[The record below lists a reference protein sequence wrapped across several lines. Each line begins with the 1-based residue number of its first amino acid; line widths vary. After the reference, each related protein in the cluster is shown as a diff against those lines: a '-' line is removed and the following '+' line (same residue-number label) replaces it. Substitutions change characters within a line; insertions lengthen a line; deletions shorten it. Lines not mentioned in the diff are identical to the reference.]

1 MNFRNISAWCI
12 RNPVP
17 PIVLFILLLLAGV
30 VSFNRMDVNDNP
42 DVEFPAVQ
50 VVVVQPGAAPT
61 ELETQVTQ
69 RVEAAVRGVSGVD
82 EMSSYVSEGSSRTF
96 VQFAI
101 GTPIDR
107 AYNDVN
113 QAVSQI
119 RSELPDGILEPQI
132 VRVDIAGGPITYFS
146 VEAADMT
153 LEQLSWFVDNTVA
166 KELLSIP
173 GMAQVSRSGGVDRE
187 IRVILDPARMQS
199 YGLTASQVNQQL
211 RQVNVNAAGGR
222 TEIAGSEQAVRV
234 LGNAASA
241 YELGQTRIS
250 IGSGRTIRL
259 SDVARVSDGFA
270 EQRNIAKIGGRQ
282 VLSFSIEKA
291 KGASDVTVHDDAMKK
306 LAEIEKNNPKVKF
319 KILFTRTEYTKAQYH
334 SSMEAMIEGAVLA
347 VVVVFLFL
355 RDWRATLI
363 SAMAIPLSA
372 IPTFWFME
380 LMGFSLNSL
389 SLLALSLVAGVLVDD
404 AIVEIEN
411 IVRHMRMGKTAYQ
424 ASIDAA
430 DEIGLAVVAT
440 TMSIVAVFLPVALMP
455 GVSGQFFIQF
465 GMTVVFAVLMSLAVA
480 RMITPMI
487 AAYFLSA
494 QGEQS
499 HAEGP
504 WIDRY
509 ERVLAWTLNNNK
521 HKAVRARY
529 DAVPT
534 RTAFLTPGFVAAG
547 IAVLASIVQYF
558 QPVPAGQDAPNPAV
572 HFLLMTPVSAVAAF
586 LLGNLVGIIVGAIAW
601 AFNVRGWTYTAW
613 AAFMVRRAYAR
624 LFDHRVWIVG
634 IGVGAFALS
643 LVLFATLPQQFQ
655 PTTNSDYSQVKYELP
670 PGSTLEQSEV
680 IARQISAI
688 LDDSPVVDTA
698 FYDVNVGGGNA
709 FLTLKKDREIS
720 SVEWERSL
728 QPQLAAIPDARVS
741 FQSQSGGF
749 SGRDITF
756 VIGGDDPVALEK
768 HALKIVDEMKGL
780 KEIRAPRIEGDIPRP
795 EIILKPRLDLAA
807 DLGVTTA
814 ALSQTIRIATL
825 GDIDQNAA
833 KFSLS
838 DRQIPIRVLL
848 SEDSRRS
855 LATLENLPVPTA
867 NGGTVPLKSV
877 AEIGFGSGPTELR
890 RYNQTRRIVIGADL
904 APGLVTGDAQAK
916 IDALPAVKNMPQ
928 GIRKVIQGDAKW
940 QAEMIQN
947 FVIAVISGLMLVFA
961 TLVLLYR
968 RFLSPLVNMSSLLLA
983 PLGGLLG
990 LLITGMEISMPVY
1003 IGLLMLLGI
1012 VAKNSILLVDFAIEE
1027 MDQGVGKVE
1036 ALIDAGRKRAQP
1048 IIMTTVAMVAGMV
1061 PTALSLTGD
1070 GAWRA
1075 PMGVVVIGGLILSTL
1090 LTLLIVPA
1098 GFSLADSI
1106 EKRLGRFFSSNL
1118 LTYRPGDDSRPHA
1131 DPVPHPAE

>member
-601 AFNVRGWTYTAW
+601 AFNVRGWAYTAW